1 MCQSRHWVKRWSRRS
16 NVPSALGVSVCAP
29 SKTSFRRVPSREGF
43 IWSIDLEVM
52 LAAVKFDAMQGL
64 CSAADAVGFTVER
77 AMPASLALVNSF
89 RYNYPDLLE
98 SVIVVNV
105 GARTTNLLF
114 LEGDRFYVRTL
125 ALAGN
130 AVTTSIAESSG
141 RRSPVAARAGA

>member
-1 MCQSRHWVKRWSRRS
+1 
-16 NVPSALGVSVCAP
+16 
-29 SKTSFRRVPSREGF
+29 
-43 IWSIDLEVM
+43 
-52 LAAVKFDAMQGL
+52 
-64 CSAADAVGFTVER
+64 
-77 AMPASLALVNSF
+77 MPASLALVNSF